1 MAYTVNTPLANQLIS
16 QSQPLIQANFAAL
29 VSFGNGYAEFTEQV
43 SVPSFGASN
52 SGLYLYSSLVTSTN
66 ELYVRSPRPA
76 SSWESVPMTSSCMS
90 NTATASC
97 VNGWSYLPSGLL
109 IKWGTIAAPSN
120 PTSVTPTVTSGGP
133 NFTKV
138 FTVYVTP
145 QDTSTNTNFACGQKT
160 AANDTSG
167 NFDAYC
173 ANPSATTY
181 IKYLVIGV

>member
-1 MAYTVNTPLANQLIS
+1 MAYTVNTPLANQLLS
-16 QSQPLIQANFAAL
+16 QTQPLIQANFAAL
-29 VSFGNGYAEFTEQV
+29 ESFGNGYAELSLQA
-43 SVPSFGASN
+43 SAPSFTAGNDGFYVLTNATTTKNEMYISIQHQAGA
-52 SGLYLYSSLVTSTN
+52 VDIPFT
-66 ELYVRSPRPA
+66 A
-76 SSWESVPMTSSCMS
+76 SVMS
-90 NTATASC
+90 NTVTASC

-109 IKWGTIAAPSN
+109 IKWGTATAAAN
-120 PTSVTPTVTSGGP
+120 PVSITPTVTSGGP

-145 QDTSTNTNFACGQKT
+145 QDTSTNTDFTCGQKT

-173 ANPSATTY
+173 ANPSATTF

>member
-1 MAYTVNTPLANQLIS
+1 MAYTSNVPQANQLIS
-16 QSQPLIQANFAAL
+16 QSQPIINANFVAL
-29 VSFGNGYAEFTEQV
+29 QSFGNGYAELAVQV
-43 SVPSFGASN
+43 AAPSFTAGN
-52 SGLYLYSSLVTSTN
+52 DGLYVLNNATTTKN
-66 ELYVRSPRPA
+66 ELYVHKQTQAGTIDIPFTA
-76 SSWESVPMTSSCMS
+76 SAMS
-90 NTATASC
+90 NVATASC
-97 VNGWSYLPSGLL
+97 INGWSYLPSGLL
-109 IKWGTIAAPSN
+109 IKWGTATAAAN
-120 PTSVTPTVTSGGP
+120 PVSITPTVTSGGP

-145 QDTSTNTNFACGQKT
+145 EDTSTNVNFSCGQKT

>member
-1 MAYTVNTPLANQLIS
+1 MAYTSNVPTANQLIS
-16 QSQPLIQANFAAL
+16 QSQPIINANFVAL
-29 VSFGNGYAEFTEQV
+29 NSFGNGYAELSIQ
-43 SVPSFGASN
+43 SSAPSFTAGN
-52 SGLYLYSSLVTSTN
+52 DGLYTLNNATTTKN
-66 ELYVRSPRPA
+66 EMYIHIQHQAGTTDIPFTA
-76 SSWESVPMTSSCMS
+76 SAMS
-90 NTATASC
+90 NTVTASC

-109 IKWGTIAAPSN
+109 IKWGTFAAPSN

-145 QDTSTNTNFACGQKT
+145 DDTSTNTNFTCGQKT

-173 ANPSATTY
+173 ANPSGTTS

>member
-1 MAYTVNTPLANQLIS
+1 MSYTSNVPQANQLLS
-16 QSQPLIQANFAAL
+16 QSQPIMNANFVAL
-29 VSFGNGYAEFTEQV
+29 NSFGNGYAELALQS
-43 SVPSFGASN
+43 SVPPFTAGN
-52 SGLYLYSSLVTSTN
+52 DGLYVLNNATTTKNETYIHIQTQAGTSDIPFT
-66 ELYVRSPRPA
+66 A
-76 SSWESVPMTSSCMS
+76 SIMS
-90 NTATASC
+90 NTVTASC

-109 IKWGTIAAPSN
+109 IKWGTFAAPSN

-145 QDTSTNTNFACGQKT
+145 QDTSTNTNFVCGQKT